1 MDGYETK
8 VPESVR
14 RENEEKMAKLDAE
27 VAAANAATEDFRKL
41 L

>member
-1 MDGYETK
+1 M
-8 VPESVR
+8 PEGVR

-27 VAAANAATEDFRKL
+27 VAAASAATEDFRKL